1 MRVAIVTG
9 VSRGL
14 GEALALRLLAG
25 GFRVLGIGRANSARL
40 AGGAYAFAEADLADA
55 ARVAQ
60 CGQEHFGA
68 LARTRPEF
76 AVLINNAAAVDPVGR
91 FGAMPDA
98 ALARAIAVN
107 LTAPALL
114 ANAFC
119 RAFPGPDGERRIVNV
134 SSGLAQRTMPGTA
147 HYSVAKAGLEMLT
160 TTLATDHRDPG
171 FRAISIRPG
180 VIDTGMQ
187 AFIRAQS
194 AESLPEV
201 PMFQAFHRSGQL
213 VPPDVTAGVIVDRL
227 VQAPV
232 EHGRTYTYQELAA

>member
-1 MRVAIVTG
+1 MRIAIVTG

-14 GEALALRLLAG
+14 GEALALRLLAE

-40 AGGAYAFAEADLADA
+40 AGDAYAFAEADLADT

-60 CGQEHFGA
+60 CAQEHFGA
-68 LARTRPEF
+68 LARSLPGF
-76 AVLINNAAAVDPVGR
+76 AVLVNNAAAVEPAGR
-91 FGAMPDA
+91 LGAVTDA

-119 RAFPGPDGERRIVNV
+119 RAFPGPDGERRVVNV
-134 SSGLAQRTMPGTA
+134 SSGLAQRTVPGAA

-160 TTLATDHRDPG
+160 AALATDHRDPG

-180 VIDTGMQ
+180 IIDTGMQ
-187 AFIRAQS
+187 AFLRAQS
-194 AESLPEV
+194 AEALPAV
-201 PMFQAFHRSGQL
+201 PMFQAFHDSGQL
-213 VPPDVTAGVIVDRL
+213 VPPDVVARVIVDRL
-227 VQAPV
+227 VLAPV
-232 EHGRTYTYQELAA
+232 EHGRTYSYQELAA